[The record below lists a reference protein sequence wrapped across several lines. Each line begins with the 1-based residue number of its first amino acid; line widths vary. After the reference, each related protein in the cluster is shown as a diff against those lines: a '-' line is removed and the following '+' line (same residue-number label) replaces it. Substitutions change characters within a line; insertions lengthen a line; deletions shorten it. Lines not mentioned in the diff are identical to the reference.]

1 MTKGA
6 FAYALNYID
15 ERFIAKAIGDNVS
28 SVFSGRK
35 RFDWACLRKPAIAAA
50 CFALASVLAI
60 GAFIHFH
67 KGKNDNFGIQVI
79 SSEPQIN
86 YSVAVTAE
94 KTVYDVNDDIPI
106 TIHVGASGVDVEK
119 MEIWS
124 DSENIRLKGDDPLVL
139 TAENGDFEGSWF
151 EFDNSVK
158 YKENKAIEDLP
169 YKMPIALVVNKLEEN
184 VLGQIDITVQQSGTG
199 FSQAKTVTLYYSIR
213 GAKIVFSTVSA
224 EDADSC
230 HDEKDKTADPVIRF
244 QTSEPE
250 ISYNAC
256 LSFEKCICNV
266 NEDIPIVVSI
276 GLDGLED
283 SIDELKIW
291 SESDNIRLKDHDPLI
306 LRAESG
312 DSDSKQFMCDNS
324 VYYIENKPADVLPY
338 KLPVSL
344 VVFKTGDNVL
354 SQIDITVQVSGT
366 GFRKAHT
373 ITLYYS
379 IRGDRFAISTV
390 SAEDAD
396 SCLG

>member
-79 SSEPQIN
+79 SSEPQID

-139 TAENGDFEGSWF
+139 TAENGDFERTQF
-151 EFDNSVK
+151 EFDKSV
-158 YKENKAIEDLP
+158 YFKENKTPEDLP
-169 YKMPIALVVNKLEEN
+169 YKLPIALVVINPAEN
-184 VLGQIDITVQQSGTG
+184 ASGQTDITVQLSGIG
-199 FSQAKTVTLYYSIR
+199 HCRARTVTLYYSIR
-213 GAKIVFSTVSA
+213 GDRIAFSTVSA
-224 EDADSC
+224 EDADS
-230 HDEKDKTADPVIRF
+230 
-244 QTSEPE
+244 
-250 ISYNAC
+250 Y
-256 LSFEKCICNV
+256 
-266 NEDIPIVVSI
+266 
-276 GLDGLED
+276 LD
-283 SIDELKIW
+283 
-291 SESDNIRLKDHDPLI
+291 
-306 LRAESG
+306 
-312 DSDSKQFMCDNS
+312 
-324 VYYIENKPADVLPY
+324 
-338 KLPVSL
+338 
-344 VVFKTGDNVL
+344 
-354 SQIDITVQVSGT
+354 
-366 GFRKAHT
+366 
-373 ITLYYS
+373 
-379 IRGDRFAISTV
+379 
-390 SAEDAD
+390 
-396 SCLG
+396 